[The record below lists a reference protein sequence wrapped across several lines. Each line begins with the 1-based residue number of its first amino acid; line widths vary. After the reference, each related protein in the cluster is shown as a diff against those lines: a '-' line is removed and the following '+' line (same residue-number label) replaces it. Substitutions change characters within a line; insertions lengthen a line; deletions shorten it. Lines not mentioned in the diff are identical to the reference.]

1 MFLEVKGISKS
12 YNGKRVLNS
21 ASFTLDRGKILCILG
36 PSGCGKTTILNSIG
50 GFIKVAEGDII
61 LDGENITSLNPEQRA
76 VSTVFQSYGLF
87 GHKTVI
93 ENVEYGL
100 KFKKIPKSERRKK
113 ALEVLAAVGL
123 NGYEKRHIGE
133 LSGGQQQRVALARSL
148 VVNPRLILLDEPF
161 SNLDE
166 NLKETM
172 RQEIKR
178 LVKHFNMTTI
188 LVTHDQEDAFT
199 IADKVILMS
208 EGNIVQDAH
217 PTELYN
223 SPNSIFSLDF
233 IGKSNKL
240 SGGEFVRPE
249 KIRVVREGGIQA
261 RITKVIFKGAIIE
274 YELTLATGEILTLVE
289 LNSGKYRNL
298 EDIVN
303 ISFENEQ
310 IAGSNSLTQA

>member
-21 ASFTLDRGKILCILG
+21 ASFSLDRGKILCILG

-50 GFIKVAEGDII
+50 GFIKIDEGDII
-61 LDGENITSLNPEQRA
+61 LGGENITSLNPEQRA

-113 ALEVLAAVGL
+113 ALDVLVAVGL

-166 NLKETM
+166 NLKESM

-217 PTELYN
+217 PIELYN
-223 SPNSIFSLDF
+223 SPNSVFSLDF
-233 IGKSNKL
+233 IGRSNKL
-240 SGGEFVRPE
+240 SSGEFVRPE
-249 KIRVVREGGIQA
+249 KIRVVGEGGIQA

-303 ISFENEQ
+303 NTLPGLIRSY
-310 IAGSNSLTQA
+310 I

>member
-12 YNGKRVLNS
+12 YNGKMVLNS
-21 ASFTLDRGKILCILG
+21 ASFSLDRGKILCILG
-36 PSGCGKTTILNSIG
+36 PSGCGKTTILNSID
-50 GFIKVAEGDII
+50 GFIKVDEGDII
-61 LDGENITSLNPEQRA
+61 LDGENITSLNP
-76 VSTVFQSYGLF
+76 

-113 ALEVLAAVGL
+113 ALDVLVAVGL

-166 NLKETM
+166 NLKESM

-223 SPNSIFSLDF
+223 SPNSVFSLDF
-233 IGKSNKL
+233 IGRSNKL
-240 SGGEFVRPE
+240 SSGEFVRPE
-249 KIRVVREGGIQA
+249 KIRVVGEGGIQA
-261 RITKVIFKGAIIE
+261 KITKVIFKGAIIE

-303 ISFENEQ
+303 NTLPGLIRSY
-310 IAGSNSLTQA
+310 I

>member
-12 YNGKRVLNS
+12 YNGKRVLNN
-21 ASFTLDRGKILCILG
+21 ASFSLDRGKILCILG

-50 GFIKVAEGDII
+50 GFIKVDEGDII

-113 ALEVLAAVGL
+113 ALDVLVAVGL

-166 NLKETM
+166 NLKESM

-223 SPNSIFSLDF
+223 KPNSIFSLDF
-233 IGKSNKL
+233 IGRSNKL
-240 SGGEFVRPE
+240 SSGEFVRPE
-249 KIRVVREGGIQA
+249 KIRVVGKGGIQA

-303 ISFENEQ
+303 NTLPGLIRSY
-310 IAGSNSLTQA
+310 I

>member
-310 IAGSNSLTQA
+310 IAGSNPPAQA

>member
-21 ASFTLDRGKILCILG
+21 ASFSLDRGKILCILG

-50 GFIKVAEGDII
+50 GFIKVDEGDII
-61 LDGENITSLNPEQRA
+61 LYGENITSLNPEQRA

-113 ALEVLAAVGL
+113 ALDVLVAVGL

-161 SNLDE
+161 SNLNE

-199 IADKVILMS
+199 IADKVILMN

-223 SPNSIFSLDF
+223 SPNSVFSLDF
-233 IGKSNKL
+233 IGRSNKL
-240 SGGEFVRPE
+240 SSGEFVRPE
-249 KIRVVREGGIQA
+249 KIRVVGEGGIQA
-261 RITKVIFKGAIIE
+261 KITKVIFKGAIIE

-303 ISFENEQ
+303 NTLPGLIRSY
-310 IAGSNSLTQA
+310 I

>member
-21 ASFTLDRGKILCILG
+21 ASFSLDRGKILCILG

-50 GFIKVAEGDII
+50 GFIKVDEGDII

-113 ALEVLAAVGL
+113 ALDVLVAVGL

-161 SNLDE
+161 SNLNE

-199 IADKVILMS
+199 IADKVILMN
-208 EGNIVQDAH
+208 EGNIVQDVH

-223 SPNSIFSLDF
+223 SPNSVFSLDF
-233 IGKSNKL
+233 IGRSNKL
-240 SGGEFVRPE
+240 SSGEFVRPE
-249 KIRVVREGGIQA
+249 KIRVVGEGGIQA

-303 ISFENEQ
+303 NTLPDLIRSY
-310 IAGSNSLTQA
+310 I